1 MCVSFQ
7 NLCAFNDISFIFRR
21 LLLYIAQKI
30 ISSQLVI
37 NHAVYCAFSV
47 VCPLVDRMEDDT
59 ILPDTAITL
68 EPNPSGNPN
77 DVRPTGPGWITTG
90 PNDRVATIITGD
102 LTPGGQV
109 QLDSPKNVKEF
120 TVELIKPAQVIYVRL
135 LSEILSL
142 LSISI
147 GFKFN
152 ALHLFILLKCHLSYQ
167 YLKTAMLF
175 KTFIF
180 FMKNML
186 FS

>member
-1 MCVSFQ
+1 MLY
-7 NLCAFNDISFIFRR
+7 NCAFT
-21 LLLYIAQKI
+21 
-30 ISSQLVI
+30 VI
-37 NHAVYCAFSV
+37 
-47 VCPLVDRMEDDT
+47 CPLVDRMEDDT

-68 EPNPSGNPN
+68 EPNPSGNTK

-152 ALHLFILLKCHLSYQ
+152 ALHLFILLKCHLSCQ

-180 FMKNML
+180 FMKNMV
-186 FS
+186 FF

>member
-1 MCVSFQ
+1 M
-7 NLCAFNDISFIFRR
+7 
-21 LLLYIAQKI
+21 
-30 ISSQLVI
+30 
-37 NHAVYCAFSV
+37 
-47 VCPLVDRMEDDT
+47 DRMEDDT

-68 EPNPSGNPN
+68 EPNPSGNTK

-152 ALHLFILLKCHLSYQ
+152 ALHLFIYLNATDLASILKLLC
-167 YLKTAMLF
+167 YLKLS
-175 KTFIF
+175 
-180 FMKNML
+180 
-186 FS
+186 FSS